1 MKRTN
6 KRKRIIFELTVS
18 GLSTAL
24 VLIMLALAQY
34 SPVAKISFFA
44 LAGVCLLLPCV
55 IDSLWG
61 LLMTYLAGGGLAVL
75 FNPVNVLPFALFFGL
90 HIILVYVCRKYLK
103 DKWFICIP
111 LKLAILEVGI
121 YGIYRVYG
129 LGVIEN
135 LFSSLNIPY
144 KYWIVLL
151 ISLPFVV
158 LYDYAIR
165 MIWNILN
172 RKLNKIVCKYTDKI
186 PKYQDQNEK
195 PNDDNDDDLFTDDDK
210 PI

>member
-1 MKRTN
+1 M
-6 KRKRIIFELTVS
+6 S

-34 SPVAKISFFA
+34 LPVAKISFFA

-55 IDSLWG
+55 VDSLWG
-61 LLMTYLAGGGLAVL
+61 LVMAFLAGGGLAVL
-75 FNPVNVLPFALFFGL
+75 FNPVNVVPFALFFGL
-90 HIILVYVCRKYLK
+90 HIILVYVCRKYIK

-111 LKLAILEVGI
+111 LKLVVLEAGL
-121 YGIYRVYG
+121 YGIYRIYG
-129 LGVIEN
+129 LGTIEN
-135 LFSSLNIPY
+135 IFRAFNIPY

-165 MIWNILN
+165 IIWNILN
-172 RKLNKIVCKYTDKI
+172 RKLNKVVCKYTDKI
-186 PKYQDQNEK
+186 KKIDNQDNQNNEEK
-195 PNDDNDDDLFTDDDK
+195 PNSDNSDDLFGDDDDK